1 VKLVKSKIELRQQIA
16 HAKSAGARVGLVP
29 TMGCFH
35 EGHLS
40 LIRISRS
47 QADYT
52 VVSLFVNP
60 IQFARGEDLD
70 SYPQDLERDL
80 ELARKEQVDLFF
92 APDTDEIYA
101 PDASTFVEETSLS
114 KGLCGVNRP
123 GHFRGVTTVVAKLFN
138 IMGPDLAVFG
148 RKDLQQL
155 IIIRRMVRDLD
166 LPVEIVAGP
175 TMREPDGLALS
186 SRNLYLSEEERSRA
200 PNLYRGLQAAARALA
215 EPGAGLAGVLKSAR
229 REIERDTTG
238 KVEYI
243 FAVDHDM
250 IEVTQA
256 SEGRYLAAALQ
267 LGSTRLI
274 DNVDLNIGDFPD

>member
-1 VKLVKSKIELRQQIA
+1 MKLVKSKIEIRQEIA

-60 IQFARGEDLD
+60 IQFAPAEDLD

-80 ELARKEQVDLFF
+80 ELARKEQVDLLF
-92 APDTDEIYA
+92 APDKDEIYA
-101 PDASTFVEETSLS
+101 PDASTFIEETSLS
-114 KGLCGVNRP
+114 KGLCGTNRP

-138 IMGPDLAVFG
+138 IVGPDLAVFG

-166 LPVEIVAGP
+166 LPVEIMAGP
-175 TMREPDGLALS
+175 TVREPDGLALS
-186 SRNLYLSEEERSRA
+186 SRNLYLSGEERSRA

-215 EPGAGLAGVLKSAR
+215 EPGAELAGVLKSAR
-229 REIERDTTG
+229 CEIERDTTG

-243 FAVDHDM
+243 SAVDHHM

-256 SEGRYLAAALQ
+256 SEGSYLAAALQ
-267 LGSTRLI
+267 LGSARLI
-274 DNVDLNIGDFPD
+274 DNVDLKTGDFPD

>member
-1 VKLVKSKIELRQQIA
+1 MKLVKSKIELRQQIA

>member
-1 VKLVKSKIELRQQIA
+1 MKLVKSKIELRQEIA
-16 HAKSAGARVGLVP
+16 HAKRAGARVGLVP

-60 IQFARGEDLD
+60 IQFAPAEDLD

-80 ELARKEQVDLFF
+80 ELARKEQVDLLF
-92 APDTDEIYA
+92 APDKDEIYA
-101 PDASTFVEETSLS
+101 PDASTFIEETSLS
-114 KGLCGVNRP
+114 KGLCGTNRP
-123 GHFRGVTTVVAKLFN
+123 GHFRGVTTVVAKLLN
-138 IMGPDLAVFG
+138 IVGPDLAVFG

-175 TMREPDGLALS
+175 TVREPDGLALS
-186 SRNLYLSEEERSRA
+186 SRNLYLSGEERNRA

-215 EPGAGLAGVLKSAR
+215 EPGAELAGVLKSAR

-243 FAVDHDM
+243 SAVDHHM

-256 SEGRYLAAALQ
+256 SEGSYLAAALQ
-267 LGSTRLI
+267 LGSARLI
-274 DNVDLNIGDFPD
+274 DNVDLNTGDFPD

>member
-1 VKLVKSKIELRQQIA
+1 MKLVKSKIELRQEIE
-16 HAKSAGARVGLVP
+16 HAKRAGARVGLVP

-60 IQFARGEDLD
+60 IQFAPAEDLD

-80 ELARKEQVDLFF
+80 ELARKEQVDLLF
-92 APDTDEIYA
+92 APDKDEIYA
-101 PDASTFVEETSLS
+101 PDASTFIEETSLS
-114 KGLCGVNRP
+114 KGLCGTNRP

-138 IMGPDLAVFG
+138 IVGPDLAVFG

-166 LPVEIVAGP
+166 LPVEIMAGP
-175 TMREPDGLALS
+175 TVREPDGLALS
-186 SRNLYLSEEERSRA
+186 SRNLYLSGEERSRA

-215 EPGAGLAGVLKSAR
+215 EPGAELAGVLKSAR

-243 FAVDHDM
+243 SAVDHHM

-256 SEGRYLAAALQ
+256 SEGSYLAAALQ
-267 LGSTRLI
+267 LGSARLI
-274 DNVDLNIGDFPD
+274 DNVDLNTGDFPD

>member
-1 VKLVKSKIELRQQIA
+1 MKLVKSKIELRQEIA
-16 HAKSAGARVGLVP
+16 HAKRAGARVGLVP

-60 IQFARGEDLD
+60 IQFAPAEDLD

-80 ELARKEQVDLFF
+80 ELARKEQVDLLF
-92 APDTDEIYA
+92 APDKDEIYA
-101 PDASTFVEETSLS
+101 PDASTFIEETSLS
-114 KGLCGVNRP
+114 KGLCGTNRP

-138 IMGPDLAVFG
+138 IVGPNLAVFG

-166 LPVEIVAGP
+166 LPVEIMAGP
-175 TMREPDGLALS
+175 TVREPDGLALS
-186 SRNLYLSEEERSRA
+186 SRNLYLSGEERSRA

-215 EPGAGLAGVLKSAR
+215 EPGAELAGVLKSAR

-243 FAVDHDM
+243 SAVDHHM

-256 SEGRYLAAALQ
+256 SEGSYLAAALQ
-267 LGSTRLI
+267 LGSARLI
-274 DNVDLNIGDFPD
+274 DNVDLNTGDFPD